1 MNQAEDRVT
10 RIGIQGADHGLGLG
24 SSLLRL
30 ALQPEETLSF
40 SLFFKTGAG
49 NTFFILR
56 LMSHMWRSIDSRPA
70 NEHSPLIEK
79 NCNREEQGLV
89 ERKPLFECH

>member
-40 SLFFKTGAG
+40 SLSFF
-49 NTFFILR
+49 FF
-56 LMSHMWRSIDSRPA
+56 
-70 NEHSPLIEK
+70 
-79 NCNREEQGLV
+79 
-89 ERKPLFECH
+89 

>member
-30 ALQPEETLSF
+30 ALQPDETLSF
-40 SLFFKTGAG
+40 SLLFFLKSGAG
-49 NTFFILR
+49 NTF
-56 LMSHMWRSIDSRPA
+56 
-70 NEHSPLIEK
+70 
-79 NCNREEQGLV
+79 
-89 ERKPLFECH
+89 LFSY